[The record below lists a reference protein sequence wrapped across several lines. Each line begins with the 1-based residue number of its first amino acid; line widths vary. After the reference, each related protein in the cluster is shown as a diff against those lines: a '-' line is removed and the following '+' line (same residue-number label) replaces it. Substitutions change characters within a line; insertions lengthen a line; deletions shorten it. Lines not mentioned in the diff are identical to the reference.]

1 MEISV
6 LFNSLIETIQ
16 CLNITLKDN
25 ESLNNIEAINYNN
38 KNNNKNYKSIPIM
51 FPTHQ
56 QLLLEYCM
64 SISAICLAMHLI
76 VYSFVPKLRNTPGK
90 CLMSLSLSLLLAAIM
105 FIMSFHIDAS
115 PHNFVCLSVALI
127 RLYSFLGK

>member
-25 ESLNNIEAINYNN
+25 ESLNNIEAIGDDYNN
-38 KNNNKNYKSIPIM
+38 KNNKNNKSIPIM

-115 PHNFVCLSVALI
+115 PHNFVCLSEII
-127 RLYSFLGK
+127 RYLRKK

>member
-25 ESLNNIEAINYNN
+25 ESLNNIEAIGSDYNN
-38 KNNNKNYKSIPIM
+38 KNHKSIPIM

-64 SISAICLAMHLI
+64 TISAICLAMHLI

-115 PHNFVCLSVALI
+115 PNNFLCLSVALI